1 MRAHITGSDKKLE
14 LIHGVPLF
22 NTQSN
27 SDPFS
32 NDQRRK
38 AGLIFCELQHNF
50 SPCSSLLQTL
60 MCQSNLI
67 PKPY

>member
-22 NTQSN
+22 NTESS

-32 NDQRRK
+32 NYQRRK
-38 AGLIFCELQHNF
+38 VGLIFCKLQHNF
-50 SPCSSLLQTL
+50 APCSSLL
-60 MCQSNLI
+60 
-67 PKPY
+67 